1 MLRHFCNNFWFECN
15 LLYGG
20 SFYYPYVSIDIVSID
35 IVSIDIVS
43 IDIVSIYSITILG
56 TGAKWIAT
64 LEDRDIRPGKVS

>member
-1 MLRHFCNNFWFECN
+1 MLRYFCNNFWFECS

-20 SFYYPYVSIDIVSID
+20 SFYCPYVSIDN
-35 IVSIDIVS
+35 
-43 IDIVSIYSITILG
+43 VSIYSITILG